1 MTRSM
6 TRWTLAG
13 CMALAALGAVAVLDV
28 VSSTADAAPSVS
40 PFAGTWSG
48 TWAAVDVALVG
59 TYDWTISD
67 AGRITGTIDGITS
80 GRTGTVVGHVDAD
93 GDLVLVRYTPND
105 DPSSGYGSYCFEATA
120 AIDDDGKL
128 VALLTG
134 RGSNSG
140 SHAVILER
148 N

>member
-6 TRWTLAG
+6 TRIALAG
-13 CMALAALGAVAVLDV
+13 CMALAALGAVTVLDV
-28 VSSTADAAPSVS
+28 GSATAQAEPSVS
-40 PFAGTWSG
+40 PFAGDWSG
-48 TWAAVDVALVG
+48 TWSAVDVPLVG

-67 AGRITGTIDGITS
+67 AGRITGTIYGTTS
-80 GRTGTVVGHVDAD
+80 GRSGAIVGHVDTD
-93 GDLVLVRYTPND
+93 GSLVLVRYTPND

-120 AIDDDGKL
+120 EIDGDGKL

-134 RGSNSG
+134 RGSNTG
-140 SHAVILER
+140 SHVAILER

>member
-1 MTRSM
+1 MRSM

-13 CMALAALGAVAVLDV
+13 CMALAAMGAAAVLDV
-28 VSSTADAAPSVS
+28 GSSTAEAASDVS
-40 PFAGTWSG
+40 PFAGSWSG
-48 TWAAVDVALVG
+48 TWSAVDVALVG

-67 AGRITGTIDGITS
+67 AGQITGTIDGITS
-80 GRTGTVVGHVDAD
+80 GRSGTVVGHVDAD

-105 DPSSGYGSYCFEATA
+105 DPSSGYGSYCFDATA
-120 AIDDDGKL
+120 VIDDDGKL

-134 RGSNSG
+134 RGSNTG
-140 SHAVILER
+140 SHSVVLER